1 MSYTHTDFKSTYK
14 HKYMKLQFSSKLFF
28 AVLIFTIFSCKS
40 TKDVPEIAEVII
52 EEEFLDTM
60 VVTAPT
66 VEEEPVY
73 ELPIYQASA
82 TRKHDLIHTK
92 LELSFDWEK
101 QHVLGK
107 ATLDLKPMFYATN
120 QLVLD
125 AKVFDIH
132 SITLNNKTLSY
143 DYDLQKITI
152 VLDRTYTRDEQY
164 TVVIDYTAKPNEG
177 PSGGSAAIT
186 SDKGLF
192 FINPLNENK
201 NKPQQIWTQGE
212 TENSSRWFPTIDK
225 PNERCSQEIYMTVEN
240 RFQTLSNGKLI
251 SSKKNADGTRTDYWK
266 QDKPHAPYLF
276 MLGIGEYAVVR
287 DSWNG
292 KDLMYYVEKDFEADA
307 KKIFNHTPE
316 MLSFFS
322 EKLGYPYPWDKYA
335 QIVCRDYVS
344 GAMENTG
351 AVVFGEFVQKS
362 SRELLDSNN
371 DDIVAH
377 EMFHHWF
384 GDLVTCESW
393 SNLTLNEGFAT
404 YSEYLW
410 REHKYGHESAERKR
424 LQDMNGYLMSANQQ
438 GTHDLIDFEYG
449 DKEQMFDGHSYNKG
463 GLIVHMLRSYIGD
476 DAFFSGLKYY
486 LTKNEYSDVEAH
498 ELRMAFE
505 DVVGEDLNWFF
516 NQWFFSEGHPILTVD
531 NNIDPESKSVMFSV
545 TQTQDPEKFPAIFQF
560 PVDIALY
567 YPSGKVEY
575 VEKWVNQ
582 RQQEITINIEDSEMP
597 IVAVLDGKHNILAI
611 TNEARTEEEYVNLF
625 NLSKEFGDKNAA
637 LKNLKGTPSFE
648 KILDKAIND
657 SSKEIRSMVVSSLD
671 PEEYKDKLNSLA
683 LKDESSSVRALALK
697 SSKNLETA
705 KQVLQKEQSFRV
717 ISEALSI
724 LYKNDSSAAIEECEK
739 LMKSY
744 HKPLVTKFAE
754 IYASTG
760 DEKYLD
766 FFENNINE
774 VSMFGFFN
782 YMSQYSKIA
791 KSVKDY
797 SKLDSSIALL
807 QSVALDKSNSYFKKY
822 ASTNLLKGLISTL
835 EGRKVENPDDKNI
848 DQTISKLKNTIT
860 EIIGKTTDKRL
871 KSAFESYSQP

>member
-1 MSYTHTDFKSTYK
+1 
-14 HKYMKLQFSSKLFF
+14 MKLQFSLKLLL
-28 AVLIFTIFSCKS
+28 ATLLFTVYSCTS
-40 TKDVPEIAEVII
+40 TKDVVEMPEVVI
-52 EEEFLDTM
+52 EEEYLDTM
-60 VVTAPT
+60 VVTASAIT
-66 VEEEPVY
+66 DEEPIY
-73 ELPIYQASA
+73 ELPVYQPSA

-92 LELSFDWEK
+92 LELAFDWQK

-107 ATLDLKPMFYATN
+107 ATLDLKPMFYETN
-120 QLVLD
+120 TLVLD

-132 SITLNNKTLSY
+132 SISLNNKDLTYEY
-143 DYDLQKITI
+143 DQQKITI
-152 VLDRTYTRDEQY
+152 TLDRTYTRDELY

-225 PNERCSQEIYMTVEN
+225 PNERCSQEIYMTVKDN
-240 RFQTLSNGKLI
+240 FQTLSNGKLI
-251 SSKKNADGTRTDYWK
+251 SSNKNPNGTRTDYWK

-276 MLGIGEYAVVR
+276 MLGIGEYAVIR

-292 KDLMYYVEKDFEADA
+292 KDLMYYVEKEFAADA

-316 MLSFFS
+316 MLTFFS

-335 QIVCRDYVS
+335 QIICRDYVS

-351 AVVFGEFVQKS
+351 AVVFGEPVQKN

-410 REHKYGHESAERKR
+410 REHKYGHASAERKR

-531 NNIDPESKSVMFSV
+531 NNIDVESKSVMFSI
-545 TQTQDPEKFPAIFQF
+545 TQTQDPERFPAIFQF

-567 YPSGKVEY
+567 YSSGKVEY
-575 VEKWVNQ
+575 VQRWINQ
-582 RQQEITINIEDSEMP
+582 RNQEITIDIEDSEMP
-597 IVAVLDGKHNILAI
+597 VVAVLDGKHNILAI
-611 TNEARTEEEYVNLF
+611 MNEVRTPDEYINLF
-625 NLSKEFGDKNAA
+625 NLSNEFGDKNTA
-637 LKNLKGTPSFE
+637 LKNLKGTTSFA

-671 PEEYKDKLNSLA
+671 PQEYKDKLISLA
-683 LKDESSSVRALALK
+683 LNDESSSVRAMALK
-697 SSKNLETA
+697 SVKDLPTA
-705 KQVLQKEQSFRV
+705 KKAIQTDQSFRV

-724 LYKNDSSAAIEECEK
+724 IYSNDKAAAIKESEK
-739 LMKSY
+739 LIKSY
-744 HKPLVTKFAE
+744 HKPLVSKFAE

-760 DEKYLD
+760 DEKYLN

-774 VSMFGFFN
+774 VGMFRFFN
-782 YMSQYSKIA
+782 YMNQYNKIA
-791 KSVKDY
+791 KSIKDY
-797 SKLDSSIALL
+797 SKLNSTIELL
-807 QSVALDKSNSYFKKY
+807 KSVALDKSNSYFKKY

-835 EGRKVENPDDKNI
+835 EGRQKENVQNEDLDN
-848 DQTISKLKNTIT
+848 TISKLTDTIS
-860 EIIGKTTDKRL
+860 EIVNKTTDKRL
-871 KSAFESYSQP
+871 KSAFETFSQP

>member
-1 MSYTHTDFKSTYK
+1 
-14 HKYMKLQFSSKLFF
+14 MKLQFSLKLLL
-28 AVLIFTIFSCKS
+28 ATLLFTVYSCTS
-40 TKDVPEIAEVII
+40 TKDVVEMPEVVI
-52 EEEFLDTM
+52 EEEYLDTM
-60 VVTAPT
+60 VVTASAIT
-66 VEEEPVY
+66 DEEPIY
-73 ELPIYQASA
+73 ELPVYQPSA

-92 LELSFDWEK
+92 LELAFDWQK

-107 ATLDLKPMFYATN
+107 ATLDLKPMFYETN
-120 QLVLD
+120 TLVLD

-132 SITLNNKTLSY
+132 SISLNNKDLTYEY
-143 DYDLQKITI
+143 DQQKITI
-152 VLDRTYTRDEQY
+152 TLDRTYTRDELY

-225 PNERCSQEIYMTVEN
+225 PNERCSQEIYMTVKDN
-240 RFQTLSNGKLI
+240 FQTLSNGKLI
-251 SSKKNADGTRTDYWK
+251 SSNKNPNGTRTDYWK

-276 MLGIGEYAVVR
+276 MLGIGEYAVIR

-292 KDLMYYVEKDFEADA
+292 KDLMYYVEKEFAADA

-316 MLSFFS
+316 MLTFFS

-335 QIVCRDYVS
+335 QIICRDYVS

-351 AVVFGEFVQKS
+351 AVVFGEPVQKN

-410 REHKYGHESAERKR
+410 REHKYGHASAERKR

-531 NNIDPESKSVMFSV
+531 NNIDVESKSVMFSI
-545 TQTQDPEKFPAIFQF
+545 TQTQDPERFPAIFQF

-567 YPSGKVEY
+567 YSSGKVEY
-575 VEKWVNQ
+575 VQRWINQ
-582 RQQEITINIEDSEMP
+582 RNQEITIDIEDSEMP
-597 IVAVLDGKHNILAI
+597 VVAILDGKHNILAI
-611 TNEARTEEEYVNLF
+611 MNEVRTPDEYINLF
-625 NLSKEFGDKNAA
+625 NLSNEFGDKNTA
-637 LKNLKGTPSFE
+637 LKNLKGTTSFA

-671 PEEYKDKLNSLA
+671 PQEYKDKLISLA
-683 LKDESSSVRALALK
+683 LNDESSSVRAMALK
-697 SSKNLETA
+697 SVKDLPTA
-705 KQVLQKEQSFRV
+705 KKAIQTDQSFRV

-724 LYKNDSSAAIEECEK
+724 IYSNDKAAAIKESEK
-739 LMKSY
+739 LIKSY
-744 HKPLVTKFAE
+744 HKPLVSKFAE

-760 DEKYLD
+760 DEKYLN

-774 VSMFGFFN
+774 VGMFRFFN
-782 YMSQYSKIA
+782 YMNQYNKIA
-791 KSVKDY
+791 KSIKDY
-797 SKLDSSIALL
+797 SKLNSTIELL
-807 QSVALDKSNSYFKKY
+807 KSVALDKSNSYFKKY

-835 EGRKVENPDDKNI
+835 EGRQKENVQNEDLDN
-848 DQTISKLKNTIT
+848 TISKLTDTIS
-860 EIIGKTTDKRL
+860 EIVNKTTDKRL
-871 KSAFESYSQP
+871 KSAFETFSQP

>member
-1 MSYTHTDFKSTYK
+1 M
-14 HKYMKLQFSSKLFF
+14 
-28 AVLIFTIFSCKS
+28 
-40 TKDVPEIAEVII
+40 
-52 EEEFLDTM
+52 
-60 VVTAPT
+60 
-66 VEEEPVY
+66 
-73 ELPIYQASA
+73 
-82 TRKHDLIHTK
+82 
-92 LELSFDWEK
+92 
-101 QHVLGK
+101 
-107 ATLDLKPMFYATN
+107 
-120 QLVLD
+120 
-125 AKVFDIH
+125 
-132 SITLNNKTLSY
+132 IT
-143 DYDLQKITI
+143 
-152 VLDRTYTRDEQY
+152 LDRTYTRDELY

-225 PNERCSQEIYMTVEN
+225 PNERCSQEIYMTVKDN
-240 RFQTLSNGKLI
+240 FQTLSNGKLI
-251 SSKKNADGTRTDYWK
+251 SSNKNPNGTRTDYWK

-276 MLGIGEYAVVR
+276 MLGIGEYAVIR

-292 KDLMYYVEKDFEADA
+292 KDLMYYVEKEFAADA

-316 MLSFFS
+316 MLTFFS

-335 QIVCRDYVS
+335 QIICRDYVS

-351 AVVFGEFVQKS
+351 AVVFGEPVQKN

-410 REHKYGHESAERKR
+410 REHKYGHASAERKR

-531 NNIDPESKSVMFSV
+531 NNIDVESKSVMFSI
-545 TQTQDPEKFPAIFQF
+545 TQTQDPERFPAIFQF

-567 YPSGKVEY
+567 YSSGKVEY
-575 VEKWVNQ
+575 VQRWINQ
-582 RQQEITINIEDSEMP
+582 RNQEITIDIEDSEMP
-597 IVAVLDGKHNILAI
+597 VVAILDGKHNILAI
-611 TNEARTEEEYVNLF
+611 MNEVRTPDEYINLF
-625 NLSKEFGDKNAA
+625 NLSNEFGDKNTA
-637 LKNLKGTPSFE
+637 LKNLKGTTSFA

-671 PEEYKDKLNSLA
+671 PQEYKDKLISLA
-683 LKDESSSVRALALK
+683 LNDESSSVRAMALK
-697 SSKNLETA
+697 SVKDLPTA
-705 KQVLQKEQSFRV
+705 KKAIQTDQSFRV

-724 LYKNDSSAAIEECEK
+724 IYSNDKAAAIKESEK
-739 LMKSY
+739 LIKSY
-744 HKPLVTKFAE
+744 HKPLVSKFAE

-760 DEKYLD
+760 DEKYLN

-774 VSMFGFFN
+774 VGMFRFFN
-782 YMSQYSKIA
+782 YMNQYNKIA
-791 KSVKDY
+791 KSIKDY
-797 SKLDSSIALL
+797 SKLNSTIELL
-807 QSVALDKSNSYFKKY
+807 KSVALDKSNSYFKKY

-835 EGRKVENPDDKNI
+835 EGRQKENVQNEDLDN
-848 DQTISKLKNTIT
+848 TISKLTDTIS
-860 EIIGKTTDKRL
+860 EIVNKTTDKRL
-871 KSAFESYSQP
+871 KSAFETFSQP

>member
-1 MSYTHTDFKSTYK
+1 
-14 HKYMKLQFSSKLFF
+14 MKLQFSLKLLL
-28 AVLIFTIFSCKS
+28 ATLLFTVYSCTS
-40 TKDVPEIAEVII
+40 TKDVVEMPEVVI
-52 EEEFLDTM
+52 EEEYLDTM
-60 VVTAPT
+60 VVTASAIT
-66 VEEEPVY
+66 DEEPIY
-73 ELPIYQASA
+73 ELPVYQPSA

-92 LELSFDWEK
+92 LELAFDWQK

-107 ATLDLKPMFYATN
+107 ATLDLKPMFYETN
-120 QLVLD
+120 TLVLD

-132 SITLNNKTLSY
+132 SISLNNKDLTYEY
-143 DYDLQKITI
+143 DQQKITI
-152 VLDRTYTRDEQY
+152 TLDRSYTRDELY

-225 PNERCSQEIYMTVEN
+225 PNERCSQEIYMTVKDN
-240 RFQTLSNGKLI
+240 FQTLSNGKLI
-251 SSKKNADGTRTDYWK
+251 SSNKNPNGTRTDYWK

-276 MLGIGEYAVVR
+276 MLGIGEYAVIR

-292 KDLMYYVEKDFEADA
+292 KDLMYYVEKEFAADA

-316 MLSFFS
+316 MLTFFS

-335 QIVCRDYVS
+335 QIICRDYVS

-351 AVVFGEFVQKS
+351 AVVFGEPVQKN

-410 REHKYGHESAERKR
+410 REHKYGHASAERKR

-531 NNIDPESKSVMFSV
+531 NNIDVESKSVMFSI
-545 TQTQDPEKFPAIFQF
+545 TQTQDPERFPAIFQF

-567 YPSGKVEY
+567 YSSGKVEY
-575 VEKWVNQ
+575 VQRWINQ
-582 RQQEITINIEDSEMP
+582 RNQEITIDIEDSEMP
-597 IVAVLDGKHNILAI
+597 VVAILDGKHNILAI
-611 TNEARTEEEYVNLF
+611 MNEVRTPDEYINLF
-625 NLSKEFGDKNAA
+625 NLSNEFGDKNTA
-637 LKNLKGTPSFE
+637 LKNLKGTTSFA

-671 PEEYKDKLNSLA
+671 PQEYKDKLISLA
-683 LKDESSSVRALALK
+683 LNDESSSVRAMALK
-697 SSKNLETA
+697 SVKDLPTA
-705 KQVLQKEQSFRV
+705 KKAIQTDQSFRV

-724 LYKNDSSAAIEECEK
+724 IYSNDKAAAIKESEK
-739 LMKSY
+739 LIKSY
-744 HKPLVTKFAE
+744 HKPLVSKFAE

-760 DEKYLD
+760 DEKYLN

-774 VSMFGFFN
+774 VGMFRFFN
-782 YMSQYSKIA
+782 YMNQYNKIA
-791 KSVKDY
+791 KSIKDY
-797 SKLDSSIALL
+797 SKLNSTIELL
-807 QSVALDKSNSYFKKY
+807 KSVALDKSNSYFKKY

-835 EGRKVENPDDKNI
+835 EGRQKENVQNEDLDN
-848 DQTISKLKNTIT
+848 TISKLTDTIS
-860 EIIGKTTDKRL
+860 EIVNKTTDKRL
-871 KSAFESYSQP
+871 KSAFETFSQP